1 MAASFTR
8 AFVGTSMVVL
18 LSLVSVSEARDH
30 LIGGK
35 TDSWQMP
42 PSKSTDTFN
51 RWSSKEARDS
61 YWNSLDALFSRDS
74 IFIFELMNLW
84 KYDGSKDS
92 VVQVNKKDYVN
103 CNVTSPI
110 AVHNDGNTVVELDH
124 SGPYYFIS
132 GAQGHCEKG
141 QKIIVVVLSEKHS
154 RRFMGVSPA
163 PSPYGNDENES
174 PALAPT
180 SNAHGLVKGG
190 LVATFGFGV
199 LSFVL
204 MM

>member
-51 RWSSKEARDS
+51 RWSSKTRFLIGDS
-61 YWNSLDALFSRDS
+61 LV
-74 IFIFELMNLW
+74 W

-163 PSPYGNDENES
+163 PTPYGNDENES